1 MKSMLKQKRYL
12 VLALASVFILTS
24 CGQDTSTQSEDS
36 MSWETE
42 ATEESVNWEVPAA
55 YDIQELNGLISSN
68 NILTA
73 YSEFARF
80 NTKTVLI
87 EPLTPFTDTGKPFTS
102 PESCRESDAFIQQR
116 TFVKNSSSSASD
128 YMSEGVSWYWEGKDS
143 SDHRRLIITIVGD
156 SNTGES
162 FLLNDI
168 ASELISCETVAN
180 QTSSLVWSTMQTFTQ
195 PTPETLRVD
204 FKVFFAGS
212 TPSVRKG
219 LLVARQVGRNV
230 IYVSYTRDG
239 LGLPSD
245 YPISSE
251 IEAQM
256 SLLLDD
262 IALKLNS

>member
-1 MKSMLKQKRYL
+1 M
-12 VLALASVFILTS
+12 
-24 CGQDTSTQSEDS
+24 
-36 MSWETE
+36 
-42 ATEESVNWEVPAA
+42 
-55 YDIQELNGLISSN
+55 
-68 NILTA
+68 
-73 YSEFARF
+73 
-80 NTKTVLI
+80 
-87 EPLTPFTDTGKPFTS
+87 TDTGKPFTS
-102 PESCRESDAFIQQR
+102 PENCRESDAFIQQR

-143 SDHRRLIITIVGD
+143 SDPRRLIITIVGD

-168 ASELISCETVAN
+168 TNEMASCETVAN

-195 PTPETLRVD
+195 PSPETLRVD

-245 YPISSE
+245 YPISTE

-256 SLLLDD
+256 NLLLDD